1 MPRAANLATSVQ
13 PSLARGGRPPEP
25 TAGPTA
31 VTNAAAAGW
40 PRPGRAPSAT
50 SSTVTGHAV
59 NIDRTKAAAC
69 SASRSGANR

>member
-1 MPRAANLATSVQ
+1 MPSAANLATSVQ
-13 PSLARGGRPPEP
+13 PSLARGGRLPE
-25 TAGPTA
+25 PTA